1 MYDFAIALRKGE
13 KMKKHVFLLLI
24 IFGVGIAQEVG
35 ARYLIITHDNFY
47 NAVQPLAQWK
57 HKTGMR
63 TKVVKLSQI
72 GSTSSQIKSYIQ
84 SAFTTWQIR
93 PEFLLLVGAPKYLP
107 WGANNGDNYYTN
119 MDSDIYNEILSGR
132 LTVHDATEAQTVV
145 NKILLYEKTPN
156 VSDSLWFIRA
166 CLIVREDYN
175 YHDDSIYWS
184 DINYAKNMMRDDGYG
199 IIDTLSRMA
208 GDNANDIISS
218 VNTGRAFVLY
228 RGSATNNWYSPFA
241 VNPGQLVNGT
251 KLPIVLSITCGTIGT
266 GSTPATAERWLLT
279 GTPTTPRGAA
289 GYFATTTSGTNI
301 SHLRSAVC
309 KGFFNGLF
317 QGSKRTFG
325 EACEAGRLNV
335 YNLYNSSS
343 EYRGFTTLGDPAMD
357 IWTATP
363 RPMDVFHD
371 TSLPVGADTLI
382 VRVEYRSIPVE
393 SALVCVMFDTTV
405 YEVGYT
411 SNDGQ
416 IMFSFEASEPGY
428 VHVTVT
434 AHNKIPYSDSIPVV
448 STYINETEEL
458 TTVSGS
464 EISVSPNPFTNQ
476 TQIRY
481 TIHDPGYTEQELRNS
496 NFEMRKPMLSI
507 YDAAGRIVKAFNL
520 ESSIMNRESVV
531 WDGRDHAGNRLP
543 AGVYFVHGITADVKQ
558 TVPILLIR

>member
-1 MYDFAIALRKGE
+1 
-13 KMKKHVFLLLI
+13 MKKYMFLLLVI
-24 IFGVGIAQEVG
+24 CGFGVAQEIG

-47 NAVQPLAQWK
+47 SAVQPLAQWK

-72 GSTSSQIKSYIQ
+72 GSTSSLIKSYIQ
-84 SAFTTWQIR
+84 SAFNTWQIR
-93 PEFLLLVGAPKYLP
+93 PEFLLLVGAPNYLP

-119 MDSDIYNEILSGR
+119 MDSDIFNEILSGR

-156 VSDSLWFIRA
+156 VSDSLWFVRA
-166 CLIVREDYN
+166 CLIVREDYS
-175 YHDDSIYWS
+175 YFDDSIYWNN
-184 DINYAKNMMRDDGYG
+184 INHAKVLMRNHGYDD
-199 IIDTLSRMA
+199 IDTLSRSA
-208 GDNANDIISS
+208 GDNVNDVLAS
-218 VNTGRAFVLY
+218 VNAGRAFVLY

-241 VNPGQLVNGT
+241 VNPSQLVNGT

-279 GTPTTPRGAA
+279 GTPNSPRGAA

-309 KGFFNGLF
+309 KGFFTGLYQ
-317 QGSKRTFG
+317 QGKRTFG

-335 YNLYNSSS
+335 YNLYSSSS

-363 RPMDVFHD
+363 RPMDVSHD

-405 YEVGYT
+405 YESGYT

-416 IMFSFEASEPGY
+416 IIFSFEASEPGF
-428 VHVTVT
+428 VHINVT

-448 STYINETEEL
+448 STHTEE
-458 TTVSGS
+458 TTDLMTTDDYN
-464 EISVSPNPFTNQ
+464 ISVSPNPFTHY
-476 TQIRY
+476 TDIRY
-481 TIHDPGYTEQELRNS
+481 QMTDDRQRYELKIFDITGRVVADFS
-496 NFEMRKPMLSI
+496 EPIAVIGHQLSV
-507 YDAAGRIVKAFNL
+507 R
-520 ESSIMNRESVV
+520 
-531 WDGRDHAGNRLP
+531 WDGCDRVGNRLP
-543 AGVYFVHGITADVKQ
+543 AGVYFVQGMTAEELQ
-558 TVPILLIR
+558 TVPILLVR